1 MTATGTESRIAER
14 AFRLAH
20 SGRYSGWEAIEQEL
34 QTEGFSRGHSTLDDA
49 RFREELNHI
58 CAEATMGT
66 YRDA

>member
-1 MTATGTESRIAER
+1 MSTVTENRITER

-20 SGRYSGWEAIEQEL
+20 TGRYSGWEAIQQEL
-34 QTEGFSRGHSTLDDA
+34 QSEGFSRAPSTLGDA
-49 RFREELNHI
+49 LVREELDHI